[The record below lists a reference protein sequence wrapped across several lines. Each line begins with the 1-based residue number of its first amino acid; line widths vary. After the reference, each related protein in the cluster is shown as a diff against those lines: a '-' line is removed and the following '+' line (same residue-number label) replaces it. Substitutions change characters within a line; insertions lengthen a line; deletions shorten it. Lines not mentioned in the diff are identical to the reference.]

1 MISDHAPSSPE
12 SPVFRG
18 KVKGSNKNCIRDD
31 DTEPTSSPWLSKE
44 QEITNG
50 AASTSAKQRYDETC
64 EELISMSNFVMCFLL
79 F

>member
-18 KVKGSNKNCIRDD
+18 KVKGSNKNCIHDD

-50 AASTSAKQRYDETC
+50 AASTSAKQRYDEIC
-64 EELISMSNFVMCFLL
+64 AKEVESLYQ
-79 F
+79 